1 LSLRSPRLVVV
12 NDVSVARGGATA
24 LALLEVELLRQ
35 RGVSVTYVT
44 GDAGGNPLFAEF
56 GVAVVALGE
65 QRLLDAGLGSAS
77 LRGLHNRMTASV
89 VGDWIRRNDTP
100 ETVYHL
106 HGWSQIL
113 SPSIFAALAPVRSR
127 VVITAHDFFLACP
140 NGAFANFV
148 AGTTCPLKPLSLQ
161 CLATTCDKR
170 SHAHK
175 LWRAARHGL
184 QSHWLSFTESR
195 PKVLMI
201 QEAMRE
207 PLQRGGV
214 PGVNLSALPNP
225 VTPWSR
231 DRIAVEANA
240 EFVFVGRL
248 TQEKGP
254 DLAARAARRAG
265 VHLSII
271 GDGPMLESLRG
282 EFLDVSFTG
291 RLAPQDIGQRVRS
304 ARALVMPS
312 RYPEPYGL
320 VAVEALWSGIPVVL
334 AESALL
340 ARDVV
345 NRGAGLS
352 CDPLNEVALAEAMS
366 RIVSDNALARNMSIS
381 AFEETRD
388 LGLPPEGWAD
398 QLLRVF
404 EELLDGVRPAASAA

>member
-1 LSLRSPRLVVV
+1 MGP
-12 NDVSVARGGATA
+12 
-24 LALLEVELLRQ
+24 
-35 RGVSVTYVT
+35 Y
-44 GDAGGNPLFAEF
+44 
-56 GVAVVALGE
+56 LG
-65 QRLLDAGLGSAS
+65 
-77 LRGLHNRMTASV
+77 
-89 VGDWIRRNDTP
+89 
-100 ETVYHL
+100 
-106 HGWSQIL
+106 
-113 SPSIFAALAPVRSR
+113 
-127 VVITAHDFFLACP
+127 
-140 NGAFANFV
+140 
-148 AGTTCPLKPLSLQ
+148 
-161 CLATTCDKR
+161 
-170 SHAHK
+170 
-175 LWRAARHGL
+175 
-184 QSHWLSFTESR
+184 
-195 PKVLMI
+195 
-201 QEAMRE
+201 
-207 PLQRGGV
+207 
-214 PGVNLSALPNP
+214 
-225 VTPWSR
+225 
-231 DRIAVEANA
+231 
-240 EFVFVGRL
+240 
-248 TQEKGP
+248 
-254 DLAARAARRAG
+254 ARAARRAG